1 MIRGQID
8 GQPLSVRPVLVLV
21 TICIVEGLLLGMV
34 HGVTAPV
41 AQRNADERA
50 MKAYQELVPGA
61 ETFEKLEC
69 DTQGCTDALKAI
81 DEDGSVV
88 GHVIVAESK
97 GYGGPVPVSVAF
109 DTDGRVANIMV
120 MSNSETPGLG
130 TKVANDS
137 YIGQY
142 VGLEAVPVDAADVDM
157 ISGATISSKAALAAF
172 NIAVQAYE
180 EVR

>member
-8 GQPLSVRPVLVLV
+8 GQPLSLRPVIVLV
-21 TICIVEGLLLGMV
+21 TICVVEGLLLGMV
-34 HGVTAPV
+34 HGITAPV
-41 AQRNADERA
+41 AQQNADKRA
-50 MKAYQELVPGA
+50 MEAYMALVPDA
-61 ETFEKLEC
+61 ESFQKLEC
-69 DTQGCTDALKAI
+69 NTPGCTDALKAL
-81 DEDGSVV
+81 DESDNVV
-88 GHVIVAESK
+88 GYVIVAESK

-109 DTDGRVANIMV
+109 DATGHVANIMV

-130 TKVANDS
+130 TRVANDS

-142 VGLEAVPVDAADVDM
+142 VGLEAAPVDADSIDM

-180 EVR
+180 EVQ